1 MLFRRSMIQ
10 KITESKYNEN
20 LVQHLVNWHGELRA
34 AMEWVDM
41 RFLHGNKFTMAVDT
55 KALSLMSSYF
65 ALMVDTSVQIC
76 FVLRGLGVD
85 IFEV

>member
-1 MLFRRSMIQ
+1 
-10 KITESKYNEN
+10 
-20 LVQHLVNWHGELRA
+20 
-34 AMEWVDM
+34 MEWVDM

-76 FVLRGLGVD
+76 FVLHGLGVD
-85 IFEV
+85 MFEV